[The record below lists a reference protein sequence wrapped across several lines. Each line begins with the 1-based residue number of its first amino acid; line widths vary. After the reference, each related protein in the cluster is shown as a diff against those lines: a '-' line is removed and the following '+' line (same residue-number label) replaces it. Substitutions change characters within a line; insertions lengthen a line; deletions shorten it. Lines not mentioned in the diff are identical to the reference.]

1 MKFLIVYGLG
11 RLLRTQIYSI
21 ADQRNVGKIGQYQ

>member
-21 ADQRNVGKIGQYQ
+21 TDQRNVGKIGQYQ